1 MSTQQDEA
9 KELDIAHFALYYLDA
24 NTKMLLRDK
33 RFVINTPSDPQDI
46 KGSKKYKRVY
56 TEIFRTRE
64 EFQRYHDTSEP
75 KIVRYYCGSGTTY
88 GYSHPRRL

>member
-1 MSTQQDEA
+1 MLKIRLQGTTNDL
-9 KELDIAHFALYYLDA
+9 KWFI
-24 NTKMLLRDK
+24 KMLSRDK

-56 TEIFRTRE
+56 TEIFRTKE

-88 GYSHPRRL
+88 GYSYPKKKKK